1 MKTKSKKRNKK
12 PSKPLKIK
20 KQTKEQS
27 ELITI
32 ILLCDSPG
40 YRMKSYGPI
49 SLINIGDLKLIDIQI
64 SAIKQVFSNFE
75 LIICLGF
82 DSDKVS
88 QYIRSKYNNI
98 NIRFIE
104 NQLYN
109 SSNSCESLRLSLN
122 NTFNNKVLIC
132 DGNLLLN
139 NKCLSHIDT
148 KSSCALIEKNPC
160 DTLEIGLNIDEN
172 NKVQHFCFG
181 ATKIWSEIIFLYGEE
196 VIESLRRIIVAYE
209 SKTRF
214 MFEAINGLINMK
226 YAINCITNN
235 SNILKINN
243 IKTYHN
249 IKDSKVKIY
258 ENTYK

>member
-1 MKTKSKKRNKK
+1 MKTKHTKKT
-12 PSKPLKIK
+12 K
-20 KQTKEQS
+20 KQSKNLKAKQQS

-49 SLINIGDLKLIDIQI
+49 SLININDLKLIDIQI

-75 LIICLGF
+75 LIVCLGF
-82 DSDKVS
+82 DSDKVTK
-88 QYIRSKYNNI
+88 YIRSKYANL

-122 NTFNNKVLIC
+122 NTFNNKILIC

-139 NKCLSHIDT
+139 NKCLSNIDIKT
-148 KSSCALIEKNPC
+148 SCALIEKNPC
-160 DTLEIGLNIDEN
+160 ETLEIGLNTDAN
-172 NKVQHFCFG
+172 NKIQHFCFG
-181 ATKIWSEIIFLYGEE
+181 ATKIWSEILFLCGEE
-196 VIESLRRIIVAYE
+196 IIESLRRIIVSYE

-214 MFEAINGLINMK
+214 IFEALNELINMK
-226 YAINCITNN
+226 YSVNCITNN
-235 SNILKINN
+235 SKILKINN

-249 IKDSKVKIY
+249 IKDSKVKFH

>member
-1 MKTKSKKRNKK
+1 MKTKYAKNKK
-12 PSKPLKIK
+12 QSIKSYEKHKENK
-20 KQTKEQS
+20 KQP

-40 YRMKSYGPI
+40 YRMKSYGPL
-49 SLINIGDLKLIDIQI
+49 SLVTINNIKLIDIQI
-64 SAIKQVFSNFE
+64 AAIKQTFTNFE

-82 DSDKVS
+82 DSDKVCK
-88 QYIRSKYNNI
+88 YVRSKYTDI

-139 NKCLSHIDT
+139 HKCLSNINVEN
-148 KSSCALIEKNPC
+148 SCALVEKNPC

-172 NKVQHFCFG
+172 NKIQHFSFG
-181 ATKIWSEIIFLYGEE
+181 ATKIWSEILFLNGEE
-196 VIESLRRIIVAYE
+196 IIESLRRIIVNYE

-214 MFEAINGLINMK
+214 IFEAINELINMK
-226 YAINCITNN
+226 YIIHCITNN
-235 SNILKINN
+235 SKIMKINN

-249 IKDSKVKIY
+249 IKDAKVKSH
-258 ENTYK
+258 ENTHK